1 MAIYRQLHTTFWKDD
16 FIGECSQ
23 IEKLFYLYLISNDKT
38 TQSGAYEF
46 SYRYAQFELGIS
58 KQEVEQLINFFVSSG
73 KIRFNKENNEVLLV
87 NWLKY
92 NSARSPKVAPV
103 IDKEMASLK
112 TVEFKMEVVTN
123 CIELGYPIKTKIED
137 IEMEL
142 KTFSDTVSHNKDT
155 ISQNSD
161 TILQPSP
168 TQNQHHHITNT
179 TTEGQYQE
187 NSAAVV
193 TEINPYEFYQ
203 QNFGVL
209 APFVSED
216 LKHWVDDIGI
226 ELVVEAMSR
235 AVKDQK
241 GYKYAT
247 GIMKNWTNRNIRTM
261 DDVKADDVA
270 FQNKNKSKS
279 NNVIRKETLP
289 DWASEENQIYE
300 ETPLS
305 PEEEAEMRAKIE
317 RLSQPKQQAGG

>member
-58 KQEVEQLINFFVSSG
+58 RQEVDQLIDFFVSNG

-92 NSARSPKVAPV
+92 NSARSPKVASV

-112 TVEFKMEVVTN
+112 TVEFKSEVVMN
-123 CIELGYPIKTKIED
+123 CIELGYPIKTKLED
-137 IEMEL
+137 TCPIDM
-142 KTFSDTVSHNKDT
+142 VSENEIYPIDT
-155 ISQNSD
+155 ISQ
-161 TILQPSP
+161 PEP

-179 TTEGQYQE
+179 TTEGAYPE
-187 NSAAVV
+187 KAATVMADAD
-193 TEINPYEFYQ
+193 PYEFYQ

-209 APFVSED
+209 APIVSESIT
-216 LKHWVDDIGI
+216 HWISDIGA

-235 AVKDQK
+235 AVKEQK
-241 GYKYAT
+241 GFRYSE
-247 GIMKNWTNRNIRTM
+247 GIMRNWAKRNILSM
-261 DDVKADDVA
+261 EAVKADDTA
-270 FQNKNKSKS
+270 FQNRQQSRSKS
-279 NNVIRKETLP
+279 HIRQETMP
-289 DWASEENQIYE
+289 EWAMNKENQE
-300 ETPLS
+300 ETPVTAA
-305 PEEEAEMRAKIE
+305 EHEAIKKRIE
-317 RLSQPKQQAGG
+317 AMKK

>member
-289 DWASEENQIYE
+289 DWANHDERRE

-305 PEEEAEMRAKIE
+305 PEEQAAFQEQI
-317 RLSQPKQQAGG
+317 KQLTGG

>member
-58 KQEVEQLINFFVSSG
+58 KEEVNRLLDFFVSNG

-103 IDKEMASLK
+103 IDKELDNLK
-112 TVEFKMEVVTN
+112 TVEFKSEVVMN
-123 CIELGYPIKTKIED
+123 CMKLDYPIKTKLED
-137 IEMEL
+137 LYPI
-142 KTFSDTVSHNKDT
+142 DIVSENET
-155 ISQNSD
+155 YPID
-161 TILQPSP
+161 TILQPEP
-168 TQNQHHHITNT
+168 TQNQHQHITNSSSKKET
-179 TTEGQYQE
+179 LKE
-187 NSAAVV
+187 SAA
-193 TEINPYEFYQ
+193 TSGINPFDFYQ

-209 APFVSED
+209 ALVVSESIN
-216 LKHWVDDIGI
+216 HWVKDIGV
-226 ELVVEAMSR
+226 ELVIEAMSR
-235 AVKDQK
+235 AVKEQK
-241 GYKYAT
+241 GFRYSE
-247 GIMKNWTNRNIRTM
+247 GIMKNWAKRNILSM
-261 DDVKADDVA
+261 EAVKADDAA
-270 FQNKNKSKS
+270 FQNRQQSYSKS
-279 NNVIRKETLP
+279 STRKETLP
-289 DWASEENQIYE
+289 DWAAEENKIYE

-305 PEEEAEMRAKIE
+305 AEEEAEMRAKIE

>member
-58 KQEVEQLINFFVSSG
+58 RQEVDQLIDFFVSNG

-92 NSARSPKVAPV
+92 NSAKSPKVAPV

-112 TVEFKMEVVTN
+112 TVEFKSEVVMN

-137 IEMEL
+137 IEKE
-142 KTFSDTVSHNKDT
+142 KDIISDSISKVTDTLSKKLDT
-155 ISQNSD
+155 IS
-161 TILQPSP
+161 QPSP

-179 TTEGQYQE
+179 TTEGAYPE
-187 NSAAVV
+187 KAATVMADAD
-193 TEINPYEFYQ
+193 PYEFYQ

-209 APFVSED
+209 APIVSESIT
-216 LKHWVDDIGI
+216 HWISDIGA

-235 AVKDQK
+235 AVKEQK
-241 GYKYAT
+241 GFRYSE
-247 GIMKNWTNRNIRTM
+247 GIMRNWAKRNILSM
-261 DDVKADDVA
+261 EAVKADDTA
-270 FQNKNKSKS
+270 FQNRQQSRSKS
-279 NNVIRKETLP
+279 HIRQETMP
-289 DWASEENQIYE
+289 EWAMNKENQE

-305 PEEEAEMRAKIE
+305 QEAAEAIQE
-317 RLSQPKQQAGG
+317 RIKQLAVSRKE

>member
-58 KQEVEQLINFFVSSG
+58 RQEVDQLINFFVSNG

-112 TVEFKMEVVTN
+112 TVEFKSEVVMN

-137 IEMEL
+137 IEKE
-142 KTFSDTVSHNKDT
+142 KDIISDSVSKVTDTLSQKSDT
-155 ISQNSD
+155 IS
-161 TILQPSP
+161 QPSP

-179 TTEGQYQE
+179 TTEEPYQE
-187 NSAAVV
+187 KATAVV
-193 TEINPYEFYQ
+193 ADINPYEFYQ

-209 APFVSED
+209 APVVSESIN
-216 LKHWVDDIGI
+216 HWISDIGV

-235 AVKDQK
+235 AVKEQK
-241 GYKYAT
+241 GFRYSE
-247 GIMKNWTNRNIRTM
+247 GIMKNWANRNILTM
-261 DDVKADDVA
+261 ESVRADDIA
-270 FQNKNKSKS
+270 FQNRQQSRSKS
-279 NNVIRKETLP
+279 ATRQESMP
-289 DWASEENQIYE
+289 DWATQEVT
-300 ETPLS
+300 ETPVS
-305 PEEEAEMRAKIE
+305 EAKQEEIRKRIEAMKKTSE
-317 RLSQPKQQAGG
+317 GD

>member
-58 KQEVEQLINFFVSSG
+58 KEEVERLINFFVSKG
-73 KIRFNKENNEVLLV
+73 KIRFNAQHNEVLLV

-112 TVEFKMEVVTN
+112 TVEFKIEVVTN

-137 IEMEL
+137 IERE
-142 KTFSDTVSHNKDT
+142 KNTFSDTVSQNKDT
-155 ISQNSD
+155 LSQNSD
-161 TILQPSP
+161 TISQPSP

-179 TTEGQYQE
+179 TTEEQYQE

-193 TEINPYEFYQ
+193 TEINPFEFYQ
-203 QNFGVL
+203 QNFGIL

-216 LKHWVDDIGI
+216 LKHWVDDIGV
-226 ELVVEAMSR
+226 ELVIEALSR

-241 GYKYAT
+241 GYKYGT
-247 GIMKNWTNRNIRTM
+247 GIMKNWANRNIKTM
-261 DDVKADDVA
+261 DDVRADDVA
-270 FQNKNKSKS
+270 FQNKNKNKANQST
-279 NNVIRKETLP
+279 RKETLP
-289 DWASEENQIYE
+289 DWAKDENKVVE

-305 PEEEAEMRAKIE
+305 EEEQAEFREQI
-317 RLSQPKQQAGG
+317 KQLTGG